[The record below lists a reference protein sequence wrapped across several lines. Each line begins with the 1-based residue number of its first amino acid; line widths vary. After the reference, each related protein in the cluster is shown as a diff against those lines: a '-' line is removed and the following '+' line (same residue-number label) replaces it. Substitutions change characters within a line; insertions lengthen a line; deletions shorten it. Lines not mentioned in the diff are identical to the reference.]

1 MSRAVKEI
9 TTIVAATPAATPT
22 VTSPSRRRF
31 MGAGAA
37 AAGGLMFGF
46 HVPLAGAADASAAVA
61 APMAPEINAWVVVK
75 PDDTVIIRIAR
86 SEMGQG
92 TLTGLAQ
99 LVAEELDCNWAK
111 VTTEYPTPGQNLAR
125 NRAWGNFSTGGSRG
139 IRESNEYVRRGG
151 ATARMMLVSAAA
163 DDWKVPASEC
173 RAASSVIT
181 HGPSGRTTTYG
192 KVAAAAG
199 KRTPPAAD
207 TVPLKDPKDWK
218 LAGKRLARLDTV
230 AKTTG
235 AQVYGMDLTMPDMLN
250 AAIIDCPVFG
260 GKVKKFDA
268 AAIARHPGVKKVVQ
282 VGDSAVAVVADT
294 WWHAKTALAALP
306 IEWDNGPNANL
317 SSASI
322 AETLKA
328 GLTANDAVVG
338 NSNGDARAALAAA
351 TRKIEAVY
359 SYPYQNHATMET
371 MNATAK
377 WTPQRCEVWTP
388 TQNGEAALAATS
400 EAAGLPAAQCEVYK
414 LHLGGGFGR
423 RGAVHDWV
431 RQAVDIARQMPGTPI
446 KLIWSREEDMLH
458 GRYHPV
464 TQCKMTAG
472 LDDKGN
478 ITALHM
484 RLSGQ
489 SILAAV
495 LPQNIKD
502 GKDPV
507 VFQGLNAPGP
517 EASIGYSFPNL
528 LVDHA
533 MRNPPVPPGFWRGVN
548 LNQNTI
554 YLESFIDEIAFAT
567 KQDPLALRRKL
578 MASSPKHLAVLNAV
592 ADRIGWNNPPAK
604 GVFRGLAQT
613 MGFGSYVA
621 ACAEVSVSDD
631 GNLKIHRIV
640 AATDPGYA
648 VNPQQ
653 IEAQV
658 EGSFAYG
665 LSAALYGE
673 CTLKG
678 GRMEQENFHTYPVM
692 KMADMP
698 AVETITM
705 PSGGF
710 WGGVGE
716 PTIAVAA
723 PAVLNAIF
731 AATGKRIRD
740 LPLKNHDLKKA

>member
-1 MSRAVKEI
+1 MSRI
-9 TTIVAATPAATPT
+9 TPHTTASAI
-22 VTSPSRRRF
+22 SPSRRRF
-31 MGAGAA
+31 LGTSAA
-37 AAGGLMFGF
+37 AVGGLVVGF
-46 HVPLAGAADASAAVA
+46 HIPFVGEAAAQGVA
-61 APMAPEINAWVVVK
+61 EGTTIPEVNAWVVVR
-75 PDDTVIIRIAR
+75 PDDTVVIRIAR

-99 LVAEELDCNWAK
+99 LVAEELECNWAK
-111 VTTEYPTPGQNLAR
+111 VITEYPTPGQNLAR

-139 IRESNEYVRRGG
+139 IRESQDYVRKGG
-151 ATARMMLVSAAA
+151 ATARIMLVQAAA
-163 DDWKVPASEC
+163 DEWKVPASEC
-173 RAASSVIT
+173 RAANSVIT
-181 HGPSGRTTTYG
+181 HTPSGRTTTYG
-192 KVAAAAG
+192 KVAAAAA
-199 KRTPPAAD
+199 KLTPPASV
-207 TVPLKDPKDWK
+207 TLKDPKDWK

-230 AKTTG
+230 DKTTG
-235 AQVYGMDLTMPDMLN
+235 AQIYGSDLKLPGMLN
-250 AAIIDCPVFG
+250 AAIKDCPVFG
-260 GKVKKFDA
+260 GKIKSFDA
-268 AAIARHPGVKKVVQ
+268 AAIEKRPGIKKVVQ
-282 VGDSAVAVVADT
+282 VGDSAVAVIADT
-294 WWHAKTALAALP
+294 WWRAKSALDVLP
-306 IEWDNGPNANL
+306 IEWDNGPNAQV

-322 AETLKA
+322 AQVLKA
-328 GLTANDAVVG
+328 GLDAQDAVVG
-338 NSNGDARAALAAA
+338 NENGDARKAIASAA
-351 TRKIEAVY
+351 RKVEAVY
-359 SYPYQNHATMET
+359 SYPFQNHATMET

-377 WTPQRCEVWTP
+377 WTPERCEVWTP

-400 EAAGLPAAQCEVYK
+400 EAAGLPPAKCEVYK
-414 LHLGGGFGR
+414 LLLGGGFGR

-431 RQAVDIARQMPGTPI
+431 RQAVAIAKEMPGTPI

-458 GRYHPV
+458 GRYHPI
-464 TQCKMTAG
+464 TQCKLTAG
-472 LDDKGN
+472 LDNKGN
-478 ITALHM
+478 VTGLHM
-484 RLSGQ
+484 RISGQ
-489 SILAAV
+489 SIVAGIF
-495 LPQNIKD
+495 PQNIKD

-533 MRNPPVPPGFWRGVN
+533 MRNPHVPPGFWRGVN

-554 YLESFIDEIAFAT
+554 YLECFIDEVAHAT

-578 MASSPKHLAVLNAV
+578 MASHPKHLAVLNAV
-592 ADRIGWNNPPAK
+592 AERVGWSKPAPK

-621 ACAEVSVSDD
+621 ACAEVSVSKD
-631 GNLKIHRIV
+631 GALKIHRIV

-658 EGSFAYG
+658 EGSFVYG

-673 CTLKG
+673 CTVKDG
-678 GRMEQENFHTYPVM
+678 HMEQANFDTYRVLRM
-692 KMADMP
+692 DEMP
-698 AVETITM
+698 KVETITM

-740 LPLKNHDLKKA
+740 LPLKNHSLKRA